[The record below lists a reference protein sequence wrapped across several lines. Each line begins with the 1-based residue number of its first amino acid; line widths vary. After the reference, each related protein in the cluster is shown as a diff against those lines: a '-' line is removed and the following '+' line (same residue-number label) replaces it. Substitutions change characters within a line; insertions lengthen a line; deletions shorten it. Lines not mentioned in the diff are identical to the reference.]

1 MAVPKKRS
9 SRSVRDMRRAHH
21 ALEANSAVEPCPNCG
36 EVKLRHHMCESC
48 GNYRGK
54 VVVERQAEG

>member
-9 SRSVRDMRRAHH
+9 SRSVRDMRRSHH
-21 ALEANSAVEPCPNCG
+21 ALDITAAVEPCPTCG

-54 VVVERQAEG
+54 MIVERQAEG